1 MTDPRSYSAPAGLL
15 RDRVILVTGA
25 TRGIGRAAALAF
37 AAHGATV
44 VLLGRDTAALE
55 QTYDAIR
62 AAQGPEP
69 AALPFDLATAGTRQ
83 FDELAHA
90 IESKLGRLDG
100 VLHNASHFE
109 KLSPLEQQTVD
120 EWTRTL
126 RVNVV
131 AAAALNQACARL
143 LKSAADASVVFTSET
158 HGHAPAAYWG
168 AYGVSKAA
176 LEALM
181 RTQAAEWSDL
191 PNLRANAVVPGPV
204 DSPLRARTHPGAL
217 ASTLRD
223 PAALMP
229 AYLFLMG
236 PDSRG
241 VNGTVVDCA

>member
-1 MTDPRSYSAPAGLL
+1 MTNPTTYTAPTGLL
-15 RDRVILVTGA
+15 RERVILVTGA
-25 TRGIGRAAALAF
+25 SRGIGYAAALAF

-44 VLLGRDTAALE
+44 VLLGRDTTALE
-55 QTYDAIR
+55 QAYDAIET
-62 AAQGPEP
+62 AGGPEP
-69 AALPFDLATAGTRQ
+69 AAIPFDLSSAGTRQ

-100 VLHNASHFE
+100 ILHNASHFE
-109 KLSPLEQQTVD
+109 KLSPLEQQSID

-131 AAAALNQACARL
+131 AAAALDQACARL
-143 LKSAADASVVFTSET
+143 LKSSPDASVVFTSET

-168 AYGVSKAA
+168 SYGVSKAA

-181 RTQAAEWSDL
+181 RTQAAEWSGH
-191 PNLRANAVVPGPV
+191 PNLRANAIVPGPV
-204 DSPLRARTHPGAL
+204 DSPLRSRTHPGAL

-229 AYLFLMG
+229 AYLYLMG

-241 VNGTVVDCA
+241 VTGTIVECA